1 MKKYFSLVAFV
12 AMVLVMVSCSSSPC
26 DKLIKHMDTL
36 QSEVMACTTQEQ
48 YDAVYVKVTSVDEMV
63 NEESAKVKFTAEE
76 GDKIKEKTAELTLK
90 ALIVKDI
97 LFAMPKDIVPTQ
109 EDMQAM
115 VEKAMPENK
124 TLVGYMAQMAVYA
137 SDVLGKKQ
145 IREIVNNHFNK

>member
-26 DKLIKHMDTL
+26 DKLIKHMETL

-48 YDAVYVKVTSVDEMV
+48 YDAIHEKVTGVDEMV
-63 NEESAKVKFTAEE
+63 NEESEKVKFTAEE
-76 GDKIKEKTAELTLK
+76 GDKIKEKTAELTLT
-90 ALIVKDI
+90 ALVVKDI
-97 LFAMPKDIVPTQ
+97 LSVIPKDIVPTQ

-115 VEKAMPENK
+115 VEKAMPKDKN
-124 TLVGYMAQMAVYA
+124 LSSYMKQMGVYA
-137 SDVLGKKQ
+137 GDVIGKKQ